1 MQTPEKDIGC
11 LLLPLASFRVGLS
24 LTKKSL
30 WAVQASQG
38 VLGIHLSLPS
48 SPNPTVHADML
59 GFLCRCWEIQLKYSC
74 LPGKHFYPL
83 NLEVTILLWYLPVF
97 SLQPTTEVPEMH
109 TIAGFYVGAVDPN
122 LSPYIAITLSTES
135 SPSPSF

>member
-1 MQTPEKDIGC
+1 MHMQTPEKDIGC

-48 SPNPTVHADML
+48 SPNTTVYADML
-59 GFLCRCWEIQLKYSC
+59 GF
-74 LPGKHFYPL
+74 
-83 NLEVTILLWYLPVF
+83 
-97 SLQPTTEVPEMH
+97 
-109 TIAGFYVGAVDPN
+109 YVGAGKLN
-122 LSPYIAITLSTES
+122 
-135 SPSPSF
+135 